1 LVKRKIL
8 KIAYL
13 ETICANCES
22 VQTRFMELAEYEKRK
37 NELSCGKCHA
47 PIHFQI
53 KRIEGEDVD

>member
-1 LVKRKIL
+1 L

-22 VQTRFMELAEYEKRK
+22 VQTRHIALDEYEGRE
-37 NELSCGKCHA
+37 NEFHCVNCHA

>member
-1 LVKRKIL
+1 VL

-22 VQTRFMELAEYEKRK
+22 VQSRNMPLDEYEGRE
-37 NELSCGKCHA
+37 NEFSCANCHA

-53 KRIEGEDVD
+53 KRIEGENENT